1 MMAVK
6 TSVPAF
12 NEYPLKMQKQLISVC
27 WYERWGKC
35 ELLLWNPKCF
45 DVVFAV
51 VKGDDDDTNDVVVV
65 DVVFVDGVVVVG
77 AAVVVVS
84 FLFLFLSFPFYSLL
98 SFISLL
104 LVISLSS
111 QNSVCCAVCTLKIR
125 LSKGWLSINSISWKR
140 SRSKW
145 AQVSIT

>member
-51 VKGDDDDTNDVVVV
+51 VKGDNDDTNDVVVV
-65 DVVFVDGVVVVG
+65 DVVFVGGVVVV
-77 AAVVVVS
+77 AVVVVS

-98 SFISLL
+98 SFISL
-104 LVISLSS
+104 SS
-111 QNSVCCAVCTLKIR
+111 QNSVCCAVCTLEIR
-125 LSKGWLSINSISWKR
+125 LSKGWLSIKFLYISISWKR